1 MEEGWNHITSREK
14 SVDTARHGLQ
24 ALKDFKREIAH
35 MEGHF
40 FVFPESRGWRPN
52 LHMGHRIEALGSA
65 ESPRERKK
73 SQERLLEPMSTRGR
87 QSPFWPQVQL

>member
-14 SVDTARHGLQ
+14 RVDTARHGLQ

-40 FVFPESRGWRPN
+40 FVFPESRGWRPIV
-52 LHMGHRIEALGSA
+52 HIGHRIEALGSA
-65 ESPRERKK
+65 ESE
-73 SQERLLEPMSTRGR
+73 RGR
-87 QSPFWPQVQL
+87 NPKSDC